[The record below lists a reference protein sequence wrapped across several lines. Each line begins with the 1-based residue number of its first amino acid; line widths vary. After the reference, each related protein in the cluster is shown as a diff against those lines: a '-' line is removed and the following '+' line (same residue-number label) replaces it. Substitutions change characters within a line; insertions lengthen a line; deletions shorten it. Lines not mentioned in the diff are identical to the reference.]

1 MQKKL
6 FGGGVVKMKGNLISL
21 ISVIVILLV
30 GMAITGCAVK
40 SSGSQ
45 ISSTYEEKRV
55 GWAMPTE
62 MEAAENGGLCP
73 PYKLIRKDGDKIA
86 GITILNASNR

>member
-1 MQKKL
+1 M
-6 FGGGVVKMKGNLISL
+6 KMKGNLISL
-21 ISVIVILLV
+21 IGVLFILLV
-30 GMAITGCAVK
+30 GMAMTGCAVR

-45 ISSTYEEKRV
+45 ISSTYEEKRA

-73 PYKLIRKDGDKIA
+73 PYKLLRKDGDKIV

>member
-1 MQKKL
+1 MKT
-6 FGGGVVKMKGNLISL
+6 KGNLISL
-21 ISVIVILLV
+21 TSVIFILLV
-30 GMAITGCAVK
+30 GMVMTGCAVK

-55 GWAMPTE
+55 GWAMPIE

-73 PYKLIRKDGDKIA
+73 PYKLNRKDGDKIA
-86 GITILNASNR
+86 EITILNASNR